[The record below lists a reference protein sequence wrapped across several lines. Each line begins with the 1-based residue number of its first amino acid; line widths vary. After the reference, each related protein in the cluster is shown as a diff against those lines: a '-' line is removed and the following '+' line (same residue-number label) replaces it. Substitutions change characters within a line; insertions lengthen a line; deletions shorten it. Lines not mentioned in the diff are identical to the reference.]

1 MPPATK
7 NRTIA
12 PTTVH
17 DHNFSPIPVTL
28 ASSISRV
35 VGLATCGSATGGF
48 GGVASGT
55 GPDGESAISPVYH
68 VRHLICCQLCH
79 PHITVRQHEDSI
91 GPVTF
96 CLGTRVGHRALHRDT
111 LRDISTRTREALLIE
126 RVNRQQLEH
135 RGMRFVRQ
143 PATGGQ
149 EREIK
154 NLRVY
159 QFTLYNASG
168 VNLRNSQ
175 IQFEFSSDDVQPWV
189 DRPTRSRTALT
200 PVEALSTPP
209 WKTTFRWQ
217 IPNLPPR
224 DSVEFSFD
232 VFEPTSEDY
241 EAALY
246 SDLNVVLRKTKGEP
260 ERPVLSPAFVV
271 RSLAVTAMVVAIVS
285 FALLQYQK
293 PIEDSHE
300 RLLRDA
306 VAVLDEAEKSPT
318 DHERVVKLE
327 RALRL
332 LMKAMREPPPV
343 GPPGG

>member
-1 MPPATK
+1 
-7 NRTIA
+7 
-12 PTTVH
+12 
-17 DHNFSPIPVTL
+17 
-28 ASSISRV
+28 
-35 VGLATCGSATGGF
+35 
-48 GGVASGT
+48 
-55 GPDGESAISPVYH
+55 
-68 VRHLICCQLCH
+68 
-79 PHITVRQHEDSI
+79 
-91 GPVTF
+91 
-96 CLGTRVGHRALHRDT
+96 
-111 LRDISTRTREALLIE
+111 
-126 RVNRQQLEH
+126 
-135 RGMRFVRQ
+135 MRFVRQ

-232 VFEPTSEDY
+232 GFEPTSEDY

-318 DHERVVKLE
+318 DHERVVKRGTRAPVADKGDARTPARWPTRWLAPGCGATLE
-327 RALRL
+327 ARDGSPIRQKRTDASLATWYRL
-332 LMKAMREPPPV
+332 C
-343 GPPGG
+343 